1 MGRKKRKTDNA
12 AEAPAPVIEDPP
24 TDPSLSSPISKVPS
38 RIPKK
43 EHSAVVDVP
52 LCVPVNTNQPP
63 PPQPTLIQSIIPKI
77 PLKDSS
83 KATTSADKNVNA
95 NANANADAS
104 LAGGPKASGYAM
116 TSHSADLITEDI
128 YVSDGSEDEDEMEN
142 SDPLELNL
150 TSSKMG
156 LMRRGLGHSAVYQP
170 KTWVRPTETEKKTN
184 ENGQDGDGDQD
195 MKESED
201 EKEDLESM
209 DPIQRAAYLL
219 VEKQKKL
226 EEEKETQ
233 RKSESAENA
242 GRDPCLF
249 SKRTAFDIRMDQIE
263 EKPWDRNAGG
273 GGDIS
278 DYFNYGM
285 SELDWV
291 E

>member
-12 AEAPAPVIEDPP
+12 EDAPVLEDPP
-24 TDPSLSSPISKVPS
+24 SDPSLSKDSI

-43 EHSAVVDVP
+43 EHHSAVVDVP
-52 LCVPVNTNQPP
+52 LCVPVNINQPP
-63 PPQPTLIQSIIPKI
+63 PQPILIQSLVVPKMQ
-77 PLKDSS
+77 LKVAS
-83 KATTSADKNVNA
+83 KAAVDK
-95 NANANADAS
+95 NANADTS
-104 LAGGPKASGYAM
+104 LAGGTKASGYAM

-156 LMRRGLGHSAVYQP
+156 LMRRGLGHSAIYQP
-170 KTWVRPTETEKKTN
+170 KTWVRPTTETEKKTD
-184 ENGQDGDGDQD
+184 ENGQDIDGDGDGDED
-195 MKESED
+195 MKESKD
-201 EKEDLESM
+201 EEENLELM
-209 DPIQRAAYLL
+209 DPVQRAAYLL

-226 EEEKETQ
+226 EEATELQ
-233 RKSESAENA
+233 RKMESAENA

-285 SELDWV
+285 AELDWV

>member
-12 AEAPAPVIEDPP
+12 EDAPLLEDPP
-24 TDPSLSSPISKVPS
+24 SDPSLSKDPI

-43 EHSAVVDVP
+43 EHHSAVVDVP

-63 PPQPTLIQSIIPKI
+63 PQPTLIQSIVPKI
-77 PLKDSS
+77 PLKVAS
-83 KATTSADKNVNA
+83 KAVVDK
-95 NANANADAS
+95 NANADAS
-104 LAGGPKASGYAM
+104 LAGGTKASGYAM

-156 LMRRGLGHSAVYQP
+156 LMRRGLGHSAIYQP
-170 KTWVRPTETEKKTN
+170 KTWVRPTETEKKTD
-184 ENGQDGDGDQD
+184 ENGQDGDGDED

-201 EKEDLESM
+201 EAEDLERM
-209 DPIQRAAYLL
+209 DPVQRAAYLL

-226 EEEKETQ
+226 EEATELQ
-233 RKSESAENA
+233 RKMESAENA